1 MKNVTSIAPLLVTL
15 IVSSFLFSLGANAQV
30 IEINSAFDCDLSDL
44 SNPALLQTVN
54 GESVAVDFAA
64 VEKRFKKAFRK
75 AGAKLRAAK
84 QSGANKKMIKKLKRK
99 KNAAAKDR
107 EQFEQC
113 RDGSLTVPTGQDP
126 GKCRAYVG
134 GSLIGTARAAADLF
148 CPDGFNAINGTSLIP
163 VELDNPTNVV
173 QEANAFGIYGFVC
186 LYSPTG
192 QPVNAQT
199 QLDFQIRVRYAISDK
214 VTEAP
219 SSYGGSV
226 FCDPRGNSAVTVGD
240 GKGANTRR
248 SVNFHTEVQVEG
260 DVDEIVRANVVNSML
275 ASIEPYS
282 ISCPCP
288 RFPDQ

>member
-15 IVSSFLFSLGANAQV
+15 IVSSSLFSLGAKAQV

-126 GKCRAYVG
+126 GK
-134 GSLIGTARAAADLF
+134 
-148 CPDGFNAINGTSLIP
+148 
-163 VELDNPTNVV
+163 
-173 QEANAFGIYGFVC
+173 
-186 LYSPTG
+186 
-192 QPVNAQT
+192 
-199 QLDFQIRVRYAISDK
+199 
-214 VTEAP
+214 
-219 SSYGGSV
+219 
-226 FCDPRGNSAVTVGD
+226 
-240 GKGANTRR
+240 
-248 SVNFHTEVQVEG
+248 
-260 DVDEIVRANVVNSML
+260 
-275 ASIEPYS
+275 
-282 ISCPCP
+282 
-288 RFPDQ
+288 